1 MIARLAVLYLLVGLL
16 ACAAPWFDQAFAFG
30 LSGLLRSTFAMLLSL
45 PWSLLVPYVPD
56 GQVILVTLLCVM
68 GILINYGA
76 LRWLA
81 ARAA

>member
-1 MIARLAVLYLLVGLL
+1 
-16 ACAAPWFDQAFAFG
+16 
-30 LSGLLRSTFAMLLSL
+30 MLLSL

-56 GQVILVTLLCVM
+56 GQVILVTVLCVM

-81 ARAA
+81 ARAE

>member
-16 ACAAPWFDQAFAFG
+16 ACAAPWFDQTFAFG
-30 LSGLLRSTFAMLLSL
+30 LSGLLRSTLAMLLSL
-45 PWSLLVPYVPD
+45 PWSLLAPYVPES
-56 GQVILVTLLCVM
+56 QVTLVTLLCVM

-81 ARAA
+81 ARAE

>member
-1 MIARLAVLYLLVGLL
+1 MITRLAVLYLIVGLL
-16 ACAAPWFDQAFAFG
+16 ACAAPWLDQALALG
-30 LSGLLRSTFAMLLSL
+30 LSEFLRSTLAMLLSL

-56 GQVILVTLLCVM
+56 GQGIIVTLLCVM

-81 ARAA
+81 ARAE

>member
-1 MIARLAVLYLLVGLL
+1 MIARIAVLYLVVGLL

-30 LSGLLRSTFAMLLSL
+30 LSGLLRSTLAMLLSL
-45 PWSLLVPYVPD
+45 PWSLLAPYVPES
-56 GQVILVTLLCVM
+56 QVTLVTLLCVM

-81 ARAA
+81 ARAE